1 MKRAEIEEDQIM
13 KGKERIFKK
22 KVYPP
27 DSEVWDEG
35 RRFVCKDGVCQEN
48 GPVDI
53 NLYGP

>member
-1 MKRAEIEEDQIM
+1 M